1 MARSYD
7 ISKQVVWQAYQRVKA
22 NKGAAGIDGE
32 TIEDFEQDL
41 KGNLYKIW
49 NRLTSGSYLPPA
61 VMAVTIPKRSGG
73 TRVLGIPTLSDRIAQ
88 TVVKMHL
95 EPILEPCFH
104 EDSYGYRPGKS
115 AIQAVLKTRQRC
127 WRYGWLYEFDIK
139 GAFDNIDHALLMR
152 ALRKH
157 TDNEW
162 VLMYIER
169 WLTAPM
175 RHPDGVIEQ
184 RARGTPQGGVI
195 SPLLMNLFLHYVFD
209 KWMAVHEPRLRFARY
224 ADDAVVHC
232 STLREAQRLQEVL
245 ERRFKECGLE
255 LHPEKSKIVCCK
267 AYRPG
272 IDYPVCK
279 FEFLGYEFRLRTA
292 VTRDGRKFVQMLPA
306 ISPSSAKA
314 IRAEIRSWDLQNR
327 SDKSIEDLSRMFG
340 AKLRGWINYFGHF
353 YKSALYPTFYNLNR
367 KLVKWATRKY
377 KKLRGRPRR
386 AHYWLGAVA
395 KRQPEL
401 FPHWRLLGLRPAI
414 GITGAG

>member
-22 NKGAAGIDGE
+22 NKGAAGIDGQ

-41 KGNLYKIW
+41 KGHLYKVW

-95 EPILEPCFH
+95 EPILEPCFY

-115 AIQAVLKTRQRC
+115 AIQAVSKTRQRC
-127 WRYGWLYEFDIK
+127 RRYGWLYEFDIK

-157 TDNEW
+157 TDSEW
-162 VLMYIER
+162 VLLYIER

-175 RHPDGVIEQ
+175 QHPDGVIEQ
-184 RARGTPQGGVI
+184 RSRGTPQGGVI

-232 STLREAQRLQEVL
+232 STLRDAQRLQEVL
-245 ERRFKECGLE
+245 KKRFEECGLE

-267 AYRPG
+267 AHRSG
-272 IDYPVCK
+272 IDYPVSK

-292 VTRDGRKFVQMLPA
+292 VTREGRKFVQMMPA

-314 IRAEIRSWDLQNR
+314 IRKEIRSWSIQNR
-327 SDKSIEDLSRMFG
+327 SDKSIDDLSRMFG

-377 KKLRGRPRR
+377 KKLRRRPRC
-386 AHYWLGAVA
+386 AHYWLGSVA
-395 KRQPEL
+395 RRQPDL
-401 FPHWRLLGLRPAI
+401 FPHWQLLGLRPAI